1 MALIRKLDTDT
12 EHAIR
17 GRVLVGRSPSSGLR
31 LQASG
36 ASNEHAA
43 IQWTGSDWL
52 IRDLGSRNGTRVN
65 DKLLLRTSFRLAP
78 GDQITFGDPRERW
91 TWVDGSPPLLAAIRS
106 DGTEIGGSAGM
117 LLLPSEQHPIA
128 AVLLHGESWQL
139 ELSGETRQVRD
150 QELISVAGDTYRL
163 VLPELNP
170 SDARTQTIMPE
181 HSLVHARL
189 RFHVSLDEEHVR
201 IIVEGQHGHREISQR
216 AFHYMLLVLAR
227 QRLEDQRRGLPDAE
241 SGWTYVDDLAK
252 KLAVDVNA
260 LNVHVYRARRV
271 AGPRKDESATG
282 PWFKDAHELI
292 QRRDGQLRLGVG
304 DIVIE
309 RSDGA
314 AH

>member
-1 MALIRKLDTDT
+1 M
-12 EHAIR
+12 
-17 GRVLVGRSPSSGLR
+17 GRSPSSGLR

-43 IQWTGSDWL
+43 IQWTGSEWL

-78 GDQITFGDPRERW
+78 GDEITFGDPKERW
-91 TWVDGSPPLLAAIRS
+91 AWVEGSPPLLAALRS
-106 DGTEIGGSAGM
+106 DGTEVGGSAGM
-117 LLLPSEQHPIA
+117 LLLPSEQHPLA
-128 AVLLHGESWQL
+128 AVLLRGESWQL
-139 ELSGETRQVRD
+139 ELAGETREVHD
-150 QELISVAGDTYRL
+150 QELISVSGDTYRL

-189 RFHVSLDEEHVR
+189 RFRVSLDEEHVQ
-201 IIVEGQHGHREISQR
+201 IFVEGQHGQREISQR

-227 QRLEDQRRGLPDAE
+227 QRLEDQRRSLPDAE
-241 SGWTYVDDLAK
+241 SGWAYVDDLAR
-252 KLAVDVNA
+252 KLGIDVNA
-260 LNVHVYRARRV
+260 LNVHVHRARRV
-271 AGPRKDESATG
+271 AGPPKDESAAAAG

-292 QRRDGQLRLGVG
+292 QRREGQLRLGVG

-309 RSDGA
+309 RSDGSA
-314 AH
+314 Q